1 MYGFML
7 FLATVALVAF
17 IVVACLGIR
26 SQWRAMRASSVTIK
40 HGEVDHNHREMARLL
55 DAMLV
60 QDEMVP
66 YLNAHHRDRAKQLVD
81 EFHSP

>member
-7 FLATVALVAF
+7 FLATVIGVA
-17 IVVACLGIR
+17 VVVLIALGIR
-26 SQWRAMRASSVTIK
+26 SQWRAMRASGVTIK
-40 HGEVDHNHREMARLL
+40 RGEVDHNHREMARLL

-66 YLNAHHRDRAKQLVD
+66 YLDVHHRDLAKQLVD